1 MMPEGAQTVTIDG
14 RLLRLT
20 HPDKVL
26 YPATGTTKADVI
38 DYLVQIAPALLPHLS
53 GRPVTRKR
61 WVNGVGTSDSPG
73 DVFFEKNL
81 PDSAPSWIRRVTM
94 QHRSHRN
101 VYPVFASVADLAWAG
116 QVAALELHVPQW
128 RVDDLGEPLLP
139 DRLVLDL
146 DPGQGAGLAEA
157 VQVAHAARELLAD
170 VGLEAV
176 PVTSGS
182 KGLHLYCAVDGTRDA
197 GYLSSFAKQL
207 AIALEEAHPD
217 LVVSSM
223 AKAKRGG
230 KVLVDWSQNNGN
242 KTTICPYSLR
252 GREHP
257 TVAVPRWWDELDDDL
272 RQLGYEEVLER
283 LEDLGDP
290 LAALAPAAPDRLE
303 TYRSMRDAAATP
315 EPVPA
320 ERPRAREG
328 DELGFVI
335 QEHAARRRHWDFRLE
350 RDGVLVSWALPKG
363 VPDDPARNH
372 LAVPT
377 EDHPLEYATF
387 HGDIPKGQYGAGHV
401 EIWDTG
407 TYTAGKWRDD
417 EVIATL
423 HGSEDGGLGGVA
435 RTFALIRT
443 GENWLIHLMKD
454 QHADPPAD
462 IGFVRPMLATLADPR
477 DIREGRW
484 AFEMKW
490 DGVRAIIAVEED
502 RTRIFSRAG
511 RDVTASY
518 PEVADAI
525 RAGVSPGTVLDGE
538 IVALDDRAVPDFGL
552 LQRRMGV
559 ERQREVQALVDEVPV
574 TYLAFDLLA
583 HEGRSLQD
591 AIYDERRR
599 ALLDLGLDDEILVT
613 PQAVTG
619 SLDEAIEASRRSKLE
634 GVVAKRRDSRYVS
647 GERSPAWL
655 KIKHQHAQA
664 VVIGGWRPGAP
675 QGFGSLLVGIP
686 GPEGLRYVG
695 RVGTGF
701 SDRQR
706 AELSV
711 LLRRGART
719 TPPFVDVPDDVASDA
734 KWTSPSV
741 VGEVVY
747 AGWTGSGILR
757 HAVWRGMRKDLGP
770 DDVHIESKE

>member
-1 MMPEGAQTVTIDG
+1 MSSAQTVTIDG

-26 YPATGTTKADVI
+26 YPATGTTKAEVI
-38 DYLVQIAPALLPHLS
+38 DYLVQVAPVMLPHLS

-61 WVNGVGTSDSPG
+61 WVNGVGTSDAPG

-81 PDSAPSWIRRVTM
+81 PDSAPSWIRRVTV

-128 RVDDLGEPLLP
+128 RVDDLGESLRP

-146 DPGQGAGLAEA
+146 DPGPGAGLAEA
-157 VQVAHAARELLAD
+157 VEVAHAARELLAD

-182 KGLHLYCAVDGTRDA
+182 KGLHLYCSVDGSRDA
-197 GYLSSFAKQL
+197 EYLSSFAKQL
-207 AIALEEAHPD
+207 AVALEEAHPD

-257 TVAVPRWWDELDDDL
+257 TVAVPRSWDELDGDL
-272 RQLGYEEVLER
+272 RQLEYGEVLER
-283 LEDLGDP
+283 LRDSGDP
-290 LAALAPAAPDRLE
+290 MAGLAPQTPDRLD
-303 TYRSMRDAAATP
+303 TYRSMRDASATP
-315 EPVPA
+315 EPVPS
-320 ERPRAREG
+320 ERPRPRES
-328 DELGFVI
+328 DELRFVI

-363 VPDDPARNH
+363 VPDDPSRNH

-377 EDHPLEYATF
+377 EDHPLEYASF

-401 EIWDTG
+401 DIWDSG
-407 TYTAGKWRDD
+407 TYTASKWRDD

-423 HGSEDGGLGGVA
+423 HGSDNGGLGGVA

-454 QHADPPAD
+454 QCSDPPAD
-462 IGFVRPMLATLADPR
+462 IGFVRPMLATLADAR
-477 DIREGRW
+477 DVREGRW

-490 DGVRAIIAVEED
+490 DGVRAVIAVDEE
-502 RTRIFSRAG
+502 RARIFSRAG

-518 PEVADAI
+518 PEVAEAARESI
-525 RAGVSPGTVLDGE
+525 APGTVIDGE
-538 IVALDDRAVPDFGL
+538 IVALDAQAIPSFGL

-559 ERQREVQALVDEVPV
+559 EKAREVQALIDEVPV
-574 TYLAFDLLA
+574 TYLAFDLLVGD
-583 HEGRSLQD
+583 GRSLQD
-591 AIYDERRR
+591 STYDERRR
-599 ALLDLGLDDEILVT
+599 ALRDLDLGAEILVT
-613 PQAVTG
+613 PEAFTG
-619 SLDEAIEASRRSKLE
+619 SLEDAIAASRRSKLE
-634 GVVAKRRDSRYVS
+634 GVVAKRRDSRYVA

-655 KIKHQHAQA
+655 KIKHQHAQS
-664 VVIGGWRPGAP
+664 VVVGGWRPGAP
-675 QGFGSLLVGIP
+675 KGFGSLLVGIP
-686 GPEGLRYVG
+686 GPDGLRYIG

-706 AELSV
+706 AELSAI
-711 LLRRGART
+711 LRRGKRV
-719 TPPFVDVPDDVASDA
+719 TPPFVDVPADVATDA
-734 KWTSPSV
+734 IWTSPSV

-757 HAVWRGMRKDLGP
+757 HAVWRGIRKDLGP